1 MGRIIAPSNFLLDN
15 LIAFW
20 NLDNG
25 NDLSIIPP
33 DYGSYSL
40 NAYSNQYSSVAGKIE
55 NGFYFDGGNSEDY
68 GLWTNTQLWNLLT
81 NPISFSVSFWVK
93 KVQNID
99 SSILGSAFGSMGF
112 NFDYIYDSEYWAPN
126 VGFAFRIT
134 KGLYDWNSAWTQ
146 ENNIIPNEWYHIVG
160 TYNHPSATMKLYVNN
175 ILKSTVTNVSIG
187 ANSEPNWHGF
197 AVNGT
202 VIDGGKVYGSQAT
215 FDAIGLWTK
224 TLNEN
229 EISILYNNGNGR
241 QLNSNKIS
249 IKKQNLG
256 GGKINLNLYTANDP
270 DARNYISAVEA
281 ADGQPLEPQ
290 VKIAIN
296 NFILGCKSDNIW
308 TAIKASCLLAG
319 AKTLNGA
326 LVSLVGTAP
335 TNFNFIPADY
345 DRKTGLLGDGSTK
358 YLSSNRDNNA
368 DPQDNKHLS
377 VYCTSGQTRN
387 TTRYLIGSIAGV
399 GRSFIATTANT
410 LAARINYGAIPA
422 NISTTALLTNLIG
435 VTRPDPAGTNTILE
449 GSIIPTLNISTAPF
463 TGNITI
469 FTRADLQFYS
479 NARIAFYSIGE
490 NIDLQKL
497 DNRVRAYVNA
507 ISSI

>member
-1 MGRIIAPSNFLLDN
+1 MGRLIVNEGKSLIVTNSGNPETDGIYLLQKTLINNRRWYIKDNTSPTIDVAIAWDSGIN
-15 LIAFW
+15 
-20 NLDNG
+20 
-25 NDLSIIPP
+25 
-33 DYGSYSL
+33 
-40 NAYSNQYSSVAGKIE
+40 
-55 NGFYFDGGNSEDY
+55 
-68 GLWTNTQLWNLLT
+68 
-81 NPISFSVSFWVK
+81 FWV
-93 KVQNID
+93 
-99 SSILGSAFGSMGF
+99 
-112 NFDYIYDSEYWAPN
+112 
-126 VGFAFRIT
+126 
-134 KGLYDWNSAWTQ
+134 LY
-146 ENNIIPNEWYHIVG
+146 
-160 TYNHPSATMKLYVNN
+160 
-175 ILKSTVTNVSIG
+175 
-187 ANSEPNWHGF
+187 
-197 AVNGT
+197 
-202 VIDGGKVYGSQAT
+202 
-215 FDAIGLWTK
+215 AIGLPLTFAISNSSSNNPWETTWDNGMVVNPI
-224 TLNEN
+224 TLTN
-229 EISILYNNGNGR
+229 
-241 QLNSNKIS
+241 NKIS
-249 IKKQNLG
+249 IKKQNQSILNPVESTEKNIYVFKSATTNLLGTIFNPAIFEDFDLIVMFAPGTTNVYTDPSIKTIIKITPTEWVDAASEESMNNYVIPIGTVFYFSCPFFPNLNIPVG
-256 GGKINLNLYTANDP
+256 GGAIIQKFYSGKLNLNLYTATDP

-368 DPQDNKHLS
+368 DPQNNKHLS
-377 VYCTSGQTRN
+377 VYCTSGQTRD

-399 GRSFIATTANT
+399 GGSFIAATTNT
-410 LAARINYGAIPA
+410 LAARINYGTIPT

-435 VTRPDPAGTNTILE
+435 VTRPDSAGTNTILE

-497 DNRVRAYVNA
+497 DNRVRDYINA
-507 ISSI
+507 ISAI